1 MAEEFTAKFTL
12 DISDLKKAI
21 SDAGKAIRQANADF
35 NAQTS
40 GMDNWSK
47 NADGL
52 SAKLAQLRSVL
63 VNQNTVLD
71 AYKEQLSRTQN
82 AEKENADRVEYF
94 KAKLEELAKQG
105 LKPADDEYK
114 KYADNLKKAKK
125 EQDNN
130 KKSIEDLNIKVK
142 QQEAAVHKTEKS
154 IRDYEAAEK
163 KLEAENKSLTK
174 TIKDQGKE
182 LDDLKKEYAE
192 TVAAEGKNSESAQML
207 ALRIDKLSSELKE
220 NKDTMKDA
228 EKAADDLDRS
238 LDDTADQTS
247 KTSDGFTVMK
257 GVAADLASTLVRKL
271 AEGLKKV
278 ATEAI
283 NTGITFEDTMS
294 NNKALFRATEDEME
308 LLTATARTAGTD
320 LGFTAKETGDALGYM
335 ALAGWNAAKSAENL
349 PGVLR
354 LAKAANM
361 ELAEA
366 SDMVTDYMSAFSRSE
381 LEAAEFADI
390 LAYAQSNSNT
400 TARQLGEAYS
410 NSAANLNAAGQEV
423 ETVTA
428 LLAAMANQG
437 EKGSGAGTQL
447 AAIMRDLTSKMEDGH
462 ITIGKT
468 NVAIM
473 DAEGNYRKLTDIL
486 RDVQKATDGL
496 GDAERASALAETFTA
511 RSIAGVNLLL
521 NEGVDSIEAFE
532 QELRNADGSAEAMAN
547 TMNDNV
553 GGSLAIL
560 KANIQDK
567 MIGMF
572 EAAKEPIQEALG
584 SISKGLD
591 KIDWSNV
598 GEWIGKITKKAAEL
612 LGYVIKNS
620 DKVIKFLKTA
630 ATILVGIFAVNKVSK
645 FIDSIK
651 TLWSVMAAN
660 PIAAIITLTVAL
672 TAAVFAAQK
681 AYSNY
686 LDTMYGL
693 NDEERELVD
702 SIRDE
707 RKALDE
713 ATEARK
719 QANSTI
725 EAEYGQSKSLLQELK
740 QITDENGHIKEGYEE
755 RAGVITG
762 LLADSLGIEI
772 DIVDGQIQ
780 KYEELMATIDDVI
793 EKKRTEALMEAAKQD
808 YTTAIANQA
817 QAYQRYTDALAATS
831 DKYDKLVLA
840 EAALADLE
848 REKNEVIG
856 GDMTQMAGLQEA
868 YNRQSEIVNTLKS
881 AYEEEAAAL
890 QDAESTYFDY
900 VSTIQNYEGVLGAQA
915 TGDAEAVSQA
925 LDKLSNDFKT
935 AETGTREMLEQQVD
949 TFRSQYESMKRA
961 VDTGM
966 PGVTQSQ
973 VDSMAKMVTAAETE
987 LKKLGVQSKK
997 QGDEA
1002 AGQFINAID
1011 RATDKAR
1018 SSAEKVAKNAES
1030 GLRAFNTSAVG
1041 GDFSYGFINM
1051 LRSSKVLTDAYIAGA
1066 AVGGEAVKGMKHE
1079 LNSNSPSKVTEAVG
1093 EDFDRGF
1100 IMGIENLAHM
1110 AAEAA
1115 EDMGAGSVRALQQNP
1130 AQAAYGLMSGAM
1142 DSAYGAGGSA
1152 GGVTHNSTSFTQI
1165 INAPKSPSRIELY
1178 RQTRNL
1184 LALSNGGA

>member
-12 DISDLKKAI
+12 DISDLKKSI

-52 SAKLAQLRSVL
+52 SAKLTQLRSVL
-63 VNQNTVLD
+63 DSQNTVLS
-71 AYKEQLSRTQN
+71 AYREQLERT
-82 AEKENADRVEYF
+82 EKAQEENGNRVEQL
-94 KAKLEELAKQG
+94 KAKLKELAENGVAKT
-105 LKPADDEYK
+105 DEEYK
-114 KYADNLKKAKK
+114 KYADSLKRVKK
-125 EQDNN
+125 EEDNN
-130 KKSIEDLNIKVK
+130 KKSIDDLKLKIKE
-142 QQEAAVHKTEKS
+142 QEAAVGKTEKA
-154 IRDYEAAEK
+154 IRNYEAAEK
-163 KLEAENKSLTK
+163 KLEAENRSLSK
-174 TIKDQGKE
+174 TIDDQQKE
-182 LDDLKKEYAE
+182 LADLKKEYAE
-192 TVAAEGKNSESAQML
+192 TVAAQGKNSDSAQTL
-207 ALRIDKLSSELKE
+207 ALRIDKLSSELKD
-220 NKDTMKDA
+220 NKDTMRDA
-228 EKAADDLDRS
+228 ERAADDLDKS
-238 LDDTADQTS
+238 LDDTSDKSQKAG
-247 KTSDGFTVMK
+247 DGFTVMK
-257 GVAADLASTLVRKL
+257 AAAADLAATLVKKL
-271 AEGLKKV
+271 VAGLKRV
-278 ATEAI
+278 ADETI
-283 NTGITFEDTMS
+283 NTGIAFEQTMS
-294 NNKALFRATEDEME
+294 NNKALFGATEDEME
-308 LLTATARTAGTD
+308 MLTETARTAGKD

-335 ALAGWNAAKSAENL
+335 ALAGWDAAKSAENL

-366 SDMVTDYMSAFSRSE
+366 SDMVTDYMTAFSRSE

-390 LAYAQSNSNT
+390 LAYAQSHSNT
-400 TARQLGEAYS
+400 TARQLGEAYG

-437 EKGSGAGTQL
+437 EKGSSAGTQL
-447 AAIMRDLTSKMEDGH
+447 AAIMRDITNKMEDGH
-462 ITIGKT
+462 IAIGKT
-468 NVAIM
+468 NVQVM
-473 DAEGNYRKLTDIL
+473 DAEGNFRSLTDIL
-486 RDVQKATDGL
+486 RDVTRATDGL
-496 GDAERASALAETFTA
+496 GDAERASALSQTFTA
-511 RSIAGVNLLL
+511 RSLAGVNLLL

-532 QELRNADGSAEAMAN
+532 KELRNADGSAEDMAN

-553 GGSLAIL
+553 GGSFAIL

-572 EAAKEPIQEALG
+572 EAAKEPIQEALAT
-584 SISKGLD
+584 ISKGLD
-591 KIDWSNV
+591 KIDWDKV
-598 GEWIGKITKKAAEL
+598 GDFIGKIAKKAADF
-612 LGYVIKNS
+612 LGYIIKNS

-630 ATILVGIFAVNKVSK
+630 ASILVGIFAVNKISK
-645 FIDSIK
+645 FIDSLK
-651 TLWSVMAAN
+651 TLWSVMSAN
-660 PIAAIITLTVAL
+660 PIAALITLTVAV
-672 TAAVFAAQK
+672 TAAVIAAQK
-681 AYSNY
+681 AYDKY
-686 LDTMYGL
+686 IDTMYGL

-702 SIRDE
+702 NIRDE

-719 QANSTI
+719 KANSGI

-740 QITDENGHIKEGYEE
+740 QITDENGNIKAGYEE

-772 DIVDGQIQ
+772 AIVDGQIQ
-780 KYEELMATIDDVI
+780 KYEELIATIDDVI
-793 EKKRTEALMEAAKQD
+793 EKKRAEALMEAAKED
-808 YTTAIANQA
+808 YTTAISDQA

-848 REKNEVIG
+848 REKNEAIG
-856 GDMTQMAGLQEA
+856 GDTTQMAGLQEA
-868 YNRQSEIVNTLKS
+868 YNRQNEIVKTLRS
-881 AYEEEAAAL
+881 AYEDEAAAL
-890 QDAESTYFDY
+890 KDAESTYFDY

-915 TGDAEAVSQA
+915 TGDAEAVSRA
-925 LDKLSNDFKT
+925 LDNLSNNFKT
-935 AETGTREMLEQQVD
+935 AETGTREMLENQLE
-949 TFRSQYESMKRA
+949 TFRTQYESMKRA

-987 LKKLGVQSKK
+987 LKKLAIQSKK
-997 QGDEA
+997 QGEEA
-1002 AGQFINAID
+1002 AGQFTNAID
-1011 RATDKAR
+1011 RATGNAR

-1130 AQAAYGLMSGAM
+1130 TQAAYGLMSGAM

-1152 GGVTHNSTSFTQI
+1152 GGVTNNSTSFTQI

-1184 LALSNGGA
+1184 LALSSGGA